1 MKLTKNDFA
10 SSFGIDP
17 SEINRDTEQIINQ
30 LNFEIVK
37 IVDDERDDLILRI
50 IEKIRF
56 DEQVIAAPERKNVWE
71 RGWAENLAEYIESR
85 GNLETLVPKFIRKGE
100 IIRWFGD
107 YYRTLDEN
115 FELNYI
121 SVLRSFLFSK
131 YFGKIDSLYEFGA
144 GTGFNLVH
152 AGSIRPEIKLVG
164 TDFVQSPVDLMNR
177 VGNDLKINLSAQVF
191 DMLEP
196 KKSNLQLD
204 LNSGVLTFGSLEQLG
219 SKLSNMIQYLINE
232 NPSVCVH
239 IEPMIEM
246 YDVSNLPDY
255 LASWFQSKRGY
266 SSGLISLLEDLSL
279 QGKLE
284 ILEVQRLNFGSL
296 MMEGYNLIAWRPK
309 K

>member
-1 MKLTKNDFA
+1 MKLTKYDFA
-10 SSFGIDP
+10 NSFGIDS
-17 SEINRDTEQIINQ
+17 SEIDNDTEQIINK

-37 IVDDERDDLILRI
+37 IVDAERDNLILRI
-50 IEKIRF
+50 VKKIKH

-71 RGWAENLAEYIESR
+71 RGWAENLAEYIESK
-85 GNLETLVPKFIRKGE
+85 GKLETLVPKFIRKGE
-100 IIRWFGD
+100 VIRWFGD
-107 YYRTLDEN
+107 YYRTSDEN
-115 FELNYI
+115 FELHYI
-121 SVLRSFLFSK
+121 TVLRSFLFRK
-131 YFGKIDSLYEFGA
+131 YFGKIDTLYEFGA

-152 AGSIRPEIKLVG
+152 AGSIRPELKLVG
-164 TDFVQSPVDLMNR
+164 TDFVQSPVDLINR

-196 KKSNLQLD
+196 HKSKLQLD

-219 SKLSNMIQYLINE
+219 SKLSNMIEYLIKE
-232 NPSVCVH
+232 KPIVCVH

-246 YDVSNLPDY
+246 YDISNLPDY

-266 SSGLISLLEDLSL
+266 SSGLIGLLEDLSL
-279 QGKLE
+279 QDKLE
-284 ILEVQRLNFGSL
+284 ILDVQRLNFGSL